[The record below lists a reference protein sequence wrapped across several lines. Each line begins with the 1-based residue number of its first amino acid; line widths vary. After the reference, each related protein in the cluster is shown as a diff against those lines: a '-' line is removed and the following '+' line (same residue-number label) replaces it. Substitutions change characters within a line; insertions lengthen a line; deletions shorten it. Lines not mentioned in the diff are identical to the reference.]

1 MQNQNLAKQLD
12 AFVGSSECELAKA
25 SLPVEL
31 RLVAPTVPHKLR
43 ACVGRKMARRGV
55 TLDSGIFKPFGIYW
69 S

>member
-1 MQNQNLAKQLD
+1 MQNQSLGKQLD
-12 AFVGSSECELAKA
+12 AFVGCPECDPAEA
-25 SLPVEL
+25 SRPIEL

-43 ACVGRKMARRGV
+43 ACVERKMARRGV